1 MNVEKVEL
9 TKEDYKEC
17 LQFILRLRY
26 LWGGATIDF
35 ASSGVKRDIGKYI
48 HDHMGGKLAEIAV
61 KKYLKS
67 KYNITVELGF
77 EKYKSTD
84 DFMLG
89 DIEKIVKDDGTVV
102 DPKLKVEVKATK
114 SSSRWWLISNNEF
127 NSREYDI
134 YILVII
140 DLPLDHIIR
149 FFKDNLELKDEE
161 LKKTIPDFGVIEAEI
176 KGIVWRDEFK
186 NNTLAFNP
194 GDSVVETEIFEEKT
208 RITGANSEKK
218 LENNQF
224 TLSKI
229 PEPFKIEGEYQFI
242 ERKTQR
248 KDKEIITNYIKT
260 LSDVKVSHRILGK
273 FTLQSGKIYLIIN
286 RYLSPLRIANRGYP
300 VRSVPNKEETW
311 KEFLEK
317 LV

>member
-1 MNVEKVEL
+1 MEKVQI
-9 TKEDYKEC
+9 TKEDYKEV
-17 LQFILRLRY
+17 LEFILKLKY

-77 EKYKSTD
+77 EKYESTD

-89 DIEKIVKDDGTVV
+89 DIEKVVKDDGTVV
-102 DPKLKVEVKATK
+102 DPKLKVEIKATK

-134 YILVII
+134 YILAII

-161 LKKTIPDFGVIEAEI
+161 LKKTIPDFGLIEAKI
-176 KGIVWRDEFK
+176 KGIVWRGEFK
-186 NNTLAFNP
+186 NNTLAFNS
-194 GDSVVETEIFEEKT
+194 GDSVFETEIFEEKT
-208 RITGANSEKK
+208 RITGTKSEKK

-229 PEPFKIEGEYQFI
+229 PELFKIEGEYQFI

-248 KDKEIITNYIKT
+248 EDKEIITNYIKT
-260 LSDVKVSHRILGK
+260 LSDVKVSHRILGD

-286 RYLSPLRIANRGYP
+286 RYLSSLRIANKGYP
-300 VRSVPNKEETW
+300 LRSVPNKEETW
-311 KEFLEK
+311 KDFLEK

>member
-1 MNVEKVEL
+1 MGKVQI
-9 TKEDYKEC
+9 TKEDYKEV
-17 LQFILRLRY
+17 LEFILKLKY

-35 ASSGVKRDIGKYI
+35 ASSVVKRDMGKYI

-67 KYNITVELGF
+67 KYNLNVELGF
-77 EKYKSTD
+77 EKYGSPE
-84 DFMLG
+84 DFMKG
-89 DIEKIVKDDGTVV
+89 DIEKVIMPDGTSKS
-102 DPKLKVEVKATK
+102 PKIKVEIKATK
-114 SSSRWWLISNNEF
+114 PSSRWWLISDNEF
-127 NSREYDI
+127 NAREYDI

-161 LKKTIPDFGVIEAEI
+161 LKKTIPDFGIIEAEI
-176 KGIVWRDEFK
+176 KGIVWREEFK
-186 NNTLAFNP
+186 NNTLAFNS
-194 GDSVVETEIFEEKT
+194 GDSVFETDIFEEKT
-208 RITGANSEKK
+208 RITGTNSEKK

-224 TLSKI
+224 ILSKI
-229 PEPFKIEGEYQFI
+229 PGSFKIEGEYQFI

-260 LSDVKVSHRILGK
+260 SSDVKVSHGILGD

-286 RYLSPLRIANRGYP
+286 RYLSPLRIANKGYP
-300 VRSVPNKEETW
+300 LRSVPNKEETW
-311 KEFLEK
+311 KDFLEK